1 MNILHYLAD
10 IDNIL
15 QIIGLLFDM
24 STSNDALPNNG
35 HNTVIKEKE
44 NMANGEASSAV
55 NTKAIPTKKQARK
68 RSRSTI
74 NKSMP

>member
-1 MNILHYLAD
+1 
-10 IDNIL
+10 
-15 QIIGLLFDM
+15 M
-24 STSNDALPNNG
+24 STSKDALPNNG